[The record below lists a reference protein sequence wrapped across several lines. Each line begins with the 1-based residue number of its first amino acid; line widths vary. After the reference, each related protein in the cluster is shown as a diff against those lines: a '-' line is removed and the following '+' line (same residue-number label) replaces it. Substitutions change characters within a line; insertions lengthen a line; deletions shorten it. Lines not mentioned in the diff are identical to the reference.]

1 MNHKVTV
8 FGAGFVGST
17 IAQHIAEKQLADV
30 VMIDVIEG
38 MPQGK
43 ALDMME
49 SACLED
55 FDVKVT
61 GSNDPA
67 ACAGSDLVVITSGIA
82 RKPGMSRD
90 DLLKTNAGIVGS
102 VCDNIRKHA
111 PNSIVIVVSNPLDV
125 MTYLASVKLNSK
137 DSSRGFP
144 KNKIMGMA
152 GVLDN
157 ARFRCFIAMELGVSM
172 RDVNAMVLGGHGDD
186 MVPLVRYAT
195 VAGNKVEDLIPRNKL
210 EAMVMR
216 TRNAGAEIVSLL
228 KTGSAYYAPSSAVVD
243 MVRAILNDEKRV
255 LPCAAWCTGQYGVK
269 DMFVGVPCVLGRSG
283 VEKIVEL
290 QLTGGELAQLKK
302 SADHVLENVKRL
314 NL

>member
-1 MNHKVTV
+1 MNRKVTV

-17 IAQHIAEKQLADV
+17 TAQRIAEKQLADV
-30 VMIDVIEG
+30 VMVDIIEG

-49 SACLED
+49 SACLEG
-55 FDVKVT
+55 FDAKIT
-61 GSNDPA
+61 GANDPG
-67 ACAGSDLVVITSGIA
+67 ACAGSDLIVVTSGIA

-102 VCDNIRKHA
+102 VCEAIKKNA
-111 PNSIVIVVSNPLDV
+111 PNATVIIVSNPLDV
-125 MTYLASVKLNSK
+125 MTYLAGVKL
-137 DSSRGFP
+137 GFP
-144 KNKIMGMA
+144 KNKVIGMA
-152 GVLDN
+152 GVLDS

-172 RDVNAMVLGGHGDD
+172 RDVDAMVLGGHGDD

-195 VAGNKVEDLIPRNKL
+195 VAGIKVEDLIAKDKL
-210 EAMVMR
+210 DALVTR
-216 TRNAGAEIVSLL
+216 TRNGGAEIVALL
-228 KTGSAYYAPSSAVVD
+228 KTGSAYYAPSASVVE
-243 MVRAILNDEKRV
+243 MVASILNDEKRV

-269 DMFVGVPCVLGRSG
+269 EMFVGVPCVLGKNG
-283 VEKIVEL
+283 VEKVVEL
-290 QLTGGELAQLKK
+290 KLGNDELAQLKA

>member
-1 MNHKVTV
+1 MNRKVTV

-17 IAQHIAEKQLADV
+17 TAQRIAEKQLADV
-30 VMIDVIEG
+30 TMIDIIEG

-49 SACLED
+49 SACLEG
-55 FDVKVT
+55 FGGKVT

-90 DLLKTNAGIVGS
+90 DLLKTNAGIVGG
-102 VCDNIRKHA
+102 VCENIKKHA
-111 PNSIVIVVSNPLDV
+111 PNAIVIVVSNPLDV
-125 MTYLASVKLNSK
+125 MTYLAGVKL
-137 DSSRGFP
+137 GFP
-144 KNKIMGMA
+144 KNKVMGMA
-152 GVLDN
+152 GVLDG
-157 ARFRCFIAMELGVSM
+157 ARFRCFIAMELEVKM
-172 RDVNAMVLGGHGDD
+172 RDVDTMVLGGHGDD

-195 VAGNKVEDLIPRNKL
+195 VVGKKVEDLIPKDKL
-210 EAMVMR
+210 DAIITR
-216 TRNAGAEIVSLL
+216 TRNGGAEIVSLL
-228 KTGSAYYAPSSAVVD
+228 KTGSAYYAPSSAVVE
-243 MVRAILNDEKRV
+243 MVKAILNDEKRA
-255 LPCAAWCTGQYGVK
+255 LPCAAWCTGQYDVK
-269 DMFVGVPCVLGRSG
+269 DMFVGVPCVLGKNG

-290 QLTGGELAQLKK
+290 NLTADELAQLKK

>member
-1 MNHKVTV
+1 MNRKVTV

-17 IAQHIAEKQLADV
+17 TAQRIAEHELADV
-30 VMIDVIEG
+30 VMVDVIEG

-49 SACLED
+49 SACLEG
-55 FDVKVT
+55 FDSTIT

-67 ACAGSDLVVITSGIA
+67 ACADSDLVVVTSGIA

-102 VCDNIRKHA
+102 VCDVIKKHA
-111 PNSIVIVVSNPLDV
+111 PQAIVIVVSNPLDV
-125 MTYLASVKLNSK
+125 MTYLAGVKLS
-137 DSSRGFP
+137 FP
-144 KNKIMGMA
+144 KNKIIGMA
-152 GVLDN
+152 GVLDS

-172 RDVNAMVLGGHGDD
+172 RDVHAMVLGGHGDD

-195 VAGNKVEDLIPRNKL
+195 VAGIKVEDLIAKDKL
-210 EAMVMR
+210 DALVTR
-216 TRNAGAEIVSLL
+216 TRNGGAEIVALL
-228 KTGSAYYAPSSAVVD
+228 KTGSAYYAPSSSVVE
-243 MVRAILNDEKRV
+243 MVRSILNDEKRV

-269 DMFVGVPCVLGRSG
+269 DMFVGVPCVLGKNG

-290 QLTGGELAQLKK
+290 KLTNDELAQLKK

>member
-17 IAQHIAEKQLADV
+17 TAQRIAEKQIADV
-30 VMIDVIEG
+30 VMVDIIEG

-43 ALDMME
+43 ALDMIE
-49 SACLED
+49 SACLEG
-55 FDVKVT
+55 FDAKIA

-67 ACAGSDLVVITSGIA
+67 ACAGSDLIVVTSGIA

-102 VCDNIRKHA
+102 VCGAIKKNA
-111 PNSIVIVVSNPLDV
+111 PNAMVIIVSNPLDV
-125 MTYLASVKLNSK
+125 MTYLAGVKL
-137 DSSRGFP
+137 GFP
-144 KNKIMGMA
+144 KNKVIGMA
-152 GVLDN
+152 GVLDS

-172 RDVNAMVLGGHGDD
+172 RDVDAMVLGGHGDD

-195 VAGNKVEDLIPRNKL
+195 VAGIKVEDLIAKDKL
-210 EAMVMR
+210 DALVTR
-216 TRNAGAEIVSLL
+216 TRNGGAEIVALL
-228 KTGSAYYAPSSAVVD
+228 KTGSAYYAPSSSVVE
-243 MVRAILNDEKRV
+243 MVRSILNDEKRV

-269 DMFVGVPCVLGRSG
+269 DMFVGVPCVLGKNG
-283 VEKIVEL
+283 VEKIVEFKL
-290 QLTGGELAQLKK
+290 SNDELAQLKA

>member
-1 MNHKVTV
+1 MKHKVTV

-17 IAQHIAEKQLADV
+17 TAQRIAEKQLADV
-30 VMIDVIEG
+30 TMIDIIEG

-49 SACLED
+49 SACLEG
-55 FDVKVT
+55 FDCKVT

-90 DLLKTNAGIVGS
+90 DLLKTNAGIVGG
-102 VCDNIRKHA
+102 VCDSIKKHA
-111 PNSIVIVVSNPLDV
+111 PNATVIVVSNPLDV
-125 MTYLASVKLNSK
+125 MTYLAGVRL
-137 DSSRGFP
+137 GFA
-144 KNKIMGMA
+144 KNKVMGMA
-152 GVLDN
+152 GVLDS

-172 RDVNAMVLGGHGDD
+172 RDVDAMVLGGHGDD

-195 VAGNKVEDLIPRNKL
+195 VAGIKVEDLIPKDKL
-210 EAMVMR
+210 DALVTR
-216 TRNAGAEIVSLL
+216 TRNGGAEIVGLL
-228 KTGSAYYAPSSAVVD
+228 KTGSAYYAPSASVTE
-243 MVRAILNDEKRV
+243 MVRAIVNDEKRL

-269 DMFVGVPCVLGRSG
+269 DMFVGVPAVLGTNG
-283 VEKIVEL
+283 VEKIIEL
-290 QLTGGELAQLKK
+290 KLTDNELGQLKK

-314 NL
+314 KL

>member
-1 MNHKVTV
+1 MNRKVAV
-8 FGAGFVGST
+8 FGTGFVGST
-17 IAQHIAEKQLADV
+17 TAQHIAEKQLADV

-49 SACLED
+49 SACLEG

-67 ACAGSDLVVITSGIA
+67 ACAGSDLVIITSGIA

-90 DLLKTNAGIVGS
+90 DLLKTNAVIVGS
-102 VCDNIRKHA
+102 VCENIKKHA

-125 MTYLASVKLNSK
+125 MTYLAGVRLGSK
-137 DSSRGFP
+137 DSSLNCP

-195 VAGNKVEDLIPRNKL
+195 VAGKKVEDLIPKDKL
-210 EAMVMR
+210 DAMIAR
-216 TRNAGAEIVSLL
+216 TRNGGAEIVSLL

-243 MVRAILNDEKRV
+243 MVRSILNDEKRV

-269 DMFVGVPCVLGRSG
+269 DMFVGVPAVLGKNG
-283 VEKIVEL
+283 VEKIIEL
-290 QLTGGELAQLKK
+290 KLTSDELAQLKK

>member
-1 MNHKVTV
+1 MNRKVTV

-17 IAQHIAEKQLADV
+17 TAQRIAEKQIADV
-30 VMIDVIEG
+30 VMVDIIEG

-49 SACLED
+49 SACLEG
-55 FDVKVT
+55 FDAKIA

-67 ACAGSDLVVITSGIA
+67 ACAGSDLIVVTSGIA

-102 VCDNIRKHA
+102 VCDAIKANA
-111 PNSIVIVVSNPLDV
+111 PNATVIIVSNPLDV
-125 MTYLASVKLNSK
+125 MTYLAGVKL
-137 DSSRGFP
+137 GFA
-144 KNKIMGMA
+144 KNKVIGMA
-152 GVLDN
+152 GVLDS

-172 RDVNAMVLGGHGDD
+172 CDVDAMVLGGHGDD

-195 VAGNKVEDLIPRNKL
+195 VAGIKVEDLIAKDKL
-210 EAMVMR
+210 DTLVTR
-216 TRNAGAEIVSLL
+216 TRNGGAEIVALL
-228 KTGSAYYAPSSAVVD
+228 KTGSAYYAPSSSVVE
-243 MVRAILNDEKRV
+243 MVASILRDEKRV
-255 LPCAAWCTGQYGVK
+255 LPCAAWCTGQYGVN
-269 DMFVGVPCVLGRSG
+269 DMFVGVPCVLGKNG

-290 QLTGGELAQLKK
+290 KLGNDELAMLKK